1 MKKLLFI
8 IFLSTICYNI
18 TAQSADTSLHNHL
31 KADIHESNWCIAG
44 SLGFQKRPFAGAG
57 IAKTLFIGSSHGV
70 VGTDIYGGI
79 NFFPA
84 FKKTYNNVVG
94 YKLGADAFGS
104 GFFIGAEVQYLQ
116 SKGLDDFLFTPRA
129 GIGISALYI
138 AYSYSISSNK
148 FPIAGISQN
157 AITLQLNFPF
167 YSKNKLTGKVT
178 HWNKK
183 AKN

>member
-8 IFLSTICYNI
+8 IGLLTIRYSI
-18 TAQSADTSLHNHL
+18 IAQTADTSSHNHL

-44 SLGFQKRPFAGAG
+44 SIGFQKRPFAGAG
-57 IAKTLFIGSSHGV
+57 IAKTWFVGSSHGV
-70 VGTDIYGGI
+70 YGTDIYSGI
-79 NFFPA
+79 NYYPA
-84 FKKTYNNVVG
+84 LKKAYKNIMG
-94 YKLGADAFGS
+94 YKLGADVFGG
-104 GFFIGAEVQYLQ
+104 GFFLGAEVQYLQ
-116 SKGLDDFLFTPRA
+116 SKGVDDFLFTPRC

-138 AYSYSISSNK
+138 AYGYSISSNK

-157 AITLQLNFPF
+157 SITLQLNFPF

-183 AKN
+183 EKK